1 MFSISLLHYSRRE
14 ATGPSSLAL
23 DFDAMAQPRWD
34 YSMVQ
39 VSIDIFASAAPPDDP
54 WTVEHLLQHFHLEG
68 CQCEVNDLIYPMMS
82 GPGRYLMPS
91 VESLEQHWVSWDESL
106 VSDRRV
112 HWAIC
117 ERELF
122 RHMADASQVVG
133 NICTLGDVDPQDP
146 HLHVRMELHFLAPVA
161 ILEVLN
167 RVHRTVRRH
176 AVQIQQLTAQINQI
190 QLQLDGTRGH
200 AGGDN

>member
-1 MFSISLLHYSRRE
+1 
-14 ATGPSSLAL
+14 
-23 DFDAMAQPRWD
+23 
-34 YSMVQ
+34 
-39 VSIDIFASAAPPDDP
+39 
-54 WTVEHLLQHFHLEG
+54 
-68 CQCEVNDLIYPMMS
+68 
-82 GPGRYLMPS
+82 
-91 VESLEQHWVSWDESL
+91 
-106 VSDRRV
+106 
-112 HWAIC
+112 
-117 ERELF
+117 
-122 RHMADASQVVG
+122 MADASQVVG

-161 ILEVLN
+161 IIEVLN

>member
-1 MFSISLLHYSRRE
+1 MFLIRSLYYSRKE
-14 ATGPSSLAL
+14 ATGPSSIAL
-23 DFDAMAQPRWD
+23 NCDAMAQPRGD
-34 YSMVQ
+34 YSRVQ
-39 VSIDIFASAAPPDDP
+39 VSIDICASAAPTNDP
-54 WTVEHLLQHFHLEG
+54 WTVEHLLQHFHMEEY
-68 CQCEVNDLIYPMMS
+68 QCELNDLIYPMMS

-91 VESLEQHWVSWDESL
+91 IESLEQHWVSWDEPL

-122 RHMADASQVVG
+122 RHMANASQVVG
-133 NICTLGDVDPQDP
+133 NICTLGEVDPQDP

-161 ILEVLN
+161 IIEVLN

-190 QLQLDGTRGH
+190 QLQLDGTREH
-200 AGGDN
+200 AGSDK